1 MGDDITTPTVADPI
15 AEIRAMTAEI
25 LKRQKE
31 EEHARKLALIVAG
44 ASALFAAAKLGIIAI
59 PLIRSRVRPGS

>member
-1 MGDDITTPTVADPI
+1 MGDDITTPTVVDPI
-15 AEIRAMTAEI
+15 TEIRSMTAEI

-31 EEHARKLALIVAG
+31 EENARKIAMMIAG

-59 PLIRSRVRPGS
+59 PLIRSRVRPSS